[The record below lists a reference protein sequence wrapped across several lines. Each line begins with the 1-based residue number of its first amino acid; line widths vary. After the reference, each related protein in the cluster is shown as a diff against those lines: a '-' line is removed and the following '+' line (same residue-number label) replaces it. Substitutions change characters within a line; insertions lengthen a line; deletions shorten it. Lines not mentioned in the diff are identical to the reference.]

1 MGSIPSKLR
10 KRRKKKNEVSKM
22 NRISTSINCSQMEIR
37 YVSTVNPLSIITVWL
52 AVNTIKFLL
61 SFSQM
66 NHYLRRIG
74 KEMRTMNQL
83 LKTMSQKMKV
93 KIVLMITT
101 RMMKRKM
108 EK

>member
-1 MGSIPSKLR
+1 MS
-10 KRRKKKNEVSKM
+10 
-22 NRISTSINCSQMEIR
+22 
-37 YVSTVNPLSIITVWL
+37 
-52 AVNTIKFLL
+52 
-61 SFSQM
+61 
-66 NHYLRRIG
+66 HYLRRIG